1 MGSISNYCIERNIIG
16 SLFNVRTVACSRWT
30 ELGQSVKFHAGFAHA
45 AGAATEFRLL
55 NAAAP
60 MVIGQQSFS
69 GQSEANLAALLTALE
84 RGPNGGTPL
93 CHHIREVTAAVATA
107 APQLRANNQTAV
119 VIIITDGEASDGSM
133 VEAMRPLKDLPAH
146 VVVRICTDDDKVVEY
161 WNNIDSELELQM
173 DILDDFEGEAQEIHN
188 HNPWLVYGEPLHRLR
203 EWGITLKEFDLLDE
217 AKLSSEQMR
226 AVIAYL
232 YVTIIISN
240 SYI

>member
-1 MGSISNYCIERNIIG
+1 MS
-16 SLFNVRTVACSRWT
+16 CSRWT

-45 AGAATEFRLL
+45 AGAPTEFRLL

-60 MVIGQQSFS
+60 MVIGQRDFS
-69 GQSEANLAALLTALE
+69 GQSEANLATLLATLE

-93 CHHIREVTAAVATA
+93 CHHIREVVAAITTA
-107 APQLRANNQTAV
+107 APQLKANNQTACV
-119 VIIITDGEASDGSM
+119 VIITDGEASDGSM
-133 VEAMRPLKDLPAH
+133 IEAMRPFKTLPVH
-146 VVVRICTDDDKVVEY
+146 VVVRVCTDEENVVEY

-173 DILDDFEGEAQEIHN
+173 DILDDFEGEAQEIYE

-226 AVIAYL
+226 AIIAHM
-232 YVTIIISN
+232 YVLVLECLLISKT
-240 SYI
+240 